1 MYVCVCGLRVYLSDV
16 LSWMPV
22 IQMTMT
28 TTRTDEKLLH
38 CESTV
43 WAIRR
48 LLRFLWGVKKPERC
62 SGSQAMRRLMK
73 KRRILLSH
81 VRQLMMMSVCV
92 NVWMN
97 DGGGGRDGARGTG
110 GVGR

>member
-1 MYVCVCGLRVYLSDV
+1 
-16 LSWMPV
+16 
-22 IQMTMT
+22 
-28 TTRTDEKLLH
+28 
-38 CESTV
+38 
-43 WAIRR
+43 
-48 LLRFLWGVKKPERC
+48 
-62 SGSQAMRRLMK
+62 MK

-110 GVGR
+110 GVVGRGV

>member
-1 MYVCVCGLRVYLSDV
+1 M
-16 LSWMPV
+16 
-22 IQMTMT
+22 
-28 TTRTDEKLLH
+28 LH

-43 WAIRR
+43 WMIRR
-48 LLRFLWGVKKPERC
+48 LLRFLWGVKKPES